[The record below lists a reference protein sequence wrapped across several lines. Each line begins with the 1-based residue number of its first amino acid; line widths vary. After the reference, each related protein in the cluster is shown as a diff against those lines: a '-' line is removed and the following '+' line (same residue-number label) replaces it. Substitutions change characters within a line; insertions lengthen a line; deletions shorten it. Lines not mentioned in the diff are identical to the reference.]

1 MVGRGFCLS
10 GERERGREKER
21 GEKLALTFSSSFFF
35 FPRAIIS
42 LALSLNPQDQVTFPG
57 NYHVPTRTLFKD
69 NHRPCVPTPNIN
81 NMNPEMKEDK
91 CIKTMSTCV
100 APTKPLYQYDVCG

>member
-42 LALSLNPQDQVTFPG
+42 LALSASADFCFFALLG
-57 NYHVPTRTLFKD
+57 
-69 NHRPCVPTPNIN
+69 
-81 NMNPEMKEDK
+81 
-91 CIKTMSTCV
+91 
-100 APTKPLYQYDVCG
+100 